1 MGLKTTVFEPE
12 KYFRTP
18 AAQAHLLSEALA
30 SGDAG
35 HIADAVGIVARQH
48 GIGEI
53 ARQTGL
59 NRQGL
64 YAALSPDGN
73 PTLSTV
79 LKVLEALN
87 MELSVRVRDA
97 A

>member
-1 MGLKTTVFEPE
+1 MGIETTAFEPDR
-12 KYFRTP
+12 YFRSP
-18 AAQAHLLSEALA
+18 AAQAHLLTEALA

-35 HIADAVGIVARQH
+35 HFADAVGIVARQH
-48 GIGEI
+48 GIGEL

-64 YAALSPDGN
+64 YAALSADGN

-79 LKVLEALN
+79 LKVLEALD
-87 MELSVRVRDA
+87 MELSVRVRNA

>member
-1 MGLKTTVFEPE
+1 MGIETNVFEPDR
-12 KYFRTP
+12 YFRTP
-18 AAQAHLLSEALA
+18 AAQAHLLTEAMA

-35 HIADAVGIVARQH
+35 HIAEAVGIVARQH
-48 GIGEI
+48 GI
-53 ARQTGL
+53 ADLAKQTGL

-64 YAALSPDGN
+64 YAAFSQDGN

-87 MELSVRVRDA
+87 LVLTVQVREA